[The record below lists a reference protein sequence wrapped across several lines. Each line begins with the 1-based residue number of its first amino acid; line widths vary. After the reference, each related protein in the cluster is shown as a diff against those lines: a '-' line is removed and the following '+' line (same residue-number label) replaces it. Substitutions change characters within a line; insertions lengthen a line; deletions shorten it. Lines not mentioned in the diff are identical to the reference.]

1 MKITPKTTL
10 HVLAVLPP
18 SRKYSSPPNMTKL
31 HWLEIT
37 EYVSLYASAIGTL
50 AATAT
55 QQVVYAAFPL
65 TVALGLNL
73 TNRERLKRLN
83 EQYRQNA
90 IAQFDQLVDPFRQRL
105 ENFDDFTQR
114 LSQTTQQQIDELRQ
128 NQKEQNTDSNQQRL
142 AQFNTFR
149 QQLMKAT
156 ELQIEPLKQHLTQL
170 NTYTQQLY
178 TSVQQIEP
186 LKQNL
191 TQLNNFTQQLN
202 ASTQKQFELLR
213 QQVGEID
220 AETKKITTNFQQP
233 ITKLDAI
240 HQRVEQL
247 ENLTKQINTNTQ
259 QQIQPLR
266 QYVTQLNAYTQGFNK
281 NTEKQ
286 LEEFKYAI
294 ALLQTE
300 IQNLAESLTQ
310 TEQRLS
316 QEVAA
321 KIKQPQVK
329 ITIPTSVKPQPQ
341 NRILHLQSSE
351 AEKTEATKALPPV
364 EIPSPTPATTQIQK
378 SKSLPSLQGHTERV
392 VSVAFHP
399 NSVDPTK
406 RILASGSHDKT
417 IKIWRLDTQEN
428 RTLTVSGKVNSIAFS
443 PDGKILACG
452 HDDKTVKLWDVN
464 TEREIYNFIG
474 HKEKV
479 YAVAFSPNGKIIA
492 SGSQD
497 KTIKLW
503 SLDEQKEVY
512 TLTGHI
518 DEILCVAFSPN
529 NRLVASGGGERDQT
543 IKIWHLTQDKFL
555 TLKGKS
561 GTLGRIYSIC
571 FSPDGTTLASG
582 HQDKIIRFWDVETGR
597 EISNIIGHNDE
608 VYAVAFSPDGRNL
621 ASGSYDGNLKIWQV
635 DTGEE
640 LNHVA
645 VGEGAI
651 YCVAYSPDGKIIATA
666 NGDKTVALV
675 NLESRTAQGR
685 KDIELEKGFD

>member
-1 MKITPKTTL
+1 MKISPKTTL

-18 SRKYSSPPNMTKL
+18 SRKYSSPLNMTKL
-31 HWLEIT
+31 HWLEVT
-37 EYVSLYASAIGTL
+37 EYISLYASAIGTL

-114 LSQTTQQQIDELRQ
+114 LSQTTQQQIEELRQ

-142 AQFNTFR
+142 AQFDTFR

-156 ELQIEPLKQHLTQL
+156 ELQIEPLKQNFAQL

-178 TSVQQIEP
+178 TSIQQIEP
-186 LKQNL
+186 LKQNFA
-191 TQLNNFTQQLN
+191 QLNNFTQQLN
-202 ASTQKQFELLR
+202 VSTQKQFELLR
-213 QQVGEID
+213 QQLGELD
-220 AETKKITTNFQQP
+220 AETKKITTNCQQP

-240 HQRVEQL
+240 HQRLEQVE
-247 ENLTKQINTNTQ
+247 NFTKQLNTNTQ

-300 IQNLAESLTQ
+300 MQNLAESLTQ

-316 QEVAA
+316 QEVAE
-321 KIKQPQVK
+321 KVKQPQVK
-329 ITIPTSVKPQPQ
+329 ITIPTPVKSQPQ
-341 NRILHLQSSE
+341 NTILHIQPSE
-351 AEKTEATKALPPV
+351 TAKTGTTQALPPV
-364 EIPSPTPATTQIQK
+364 EIAPPTTQIQK
-378 SKSLPSLQGHTERV
+378 SKSLSSLRGHTERV

-399 NSVDPTK
+399 NSVAPEK

-443 PDGKILACG
+443 PDGKVLACG
-452 HDDKTVKLWDVN
+452 HDDKTVKLWDVD
-464 TEREIYNFIG
+464 TEREICNFIG

-503 SLDEQKEVY
+503 SLDEQKEIY
-512 TLTGHI
+512 TLTGHL

-597 EISNIIGHNDE
+597 EISNITGHNDE
-608 VYAVAFSPDGRNL
+608 VYAVAFSPDGKKL

-640 LNHVA
+640 LNHITI
-645 VGEGAI
+645 GEGAI
-651 YCVAYSPDGKIIATA
+651 YCVAYSPDGKILATA
-666 NGDKTVALV
+666 NGDKTVTLV
-675 NLESRTAQGR
+675 NLESRTTQR
-685 KDIELEKGFD
+685 YKDIEIEKGFD